1 MKMRNMLINAM
12 LGTAIISLSMGTQA
26 GDGMMKKEPM
36 MEKDHSMKGEM
47 METKTMSEDA
57 MMEKKP
63 MMEKEHSMKGE
74 MMEKKTVSED
84 AMMEKKPMME
94 ESMMKDEG
102 GMHDKMMKKM

>member
-1 MKMRNMLINAM
+1 MKMHNLLINAM
-12 LGTAIISLSMGTQA
+12 LGAAIMSLSMGTQA

-36 MEKDHSMKGEM
+36 MEKKA
-47 METKTMSEDA
+47 MSEDA

-74 MMEKKTVSED
+74 MMEKKAMSED

-94 ESMMKDEG
+94 EEMMKDDG
-102 GMHDKMMKKM
+102 GMHDKMKKM